1 MSFQWSQ
8 QAPAFE
14 FPTCYRTENR
24 FLTLRAALLFL
35 LALVVFWVALAGP
48 DPGAPAVTLTKIER
62 GSSEPHVL
70 LGLLLLVLGGI
81 DLWVASRQGRL
92 LLAPGQPASITHELM
107 RMSKGVSTGAPW
119 LKQVLSSGTVP
130 APTLRAPYRRALL
143 AVAPQ
148 MGSAPTAL
156 QTYLGLRIAHFI
168 FAAGLLV
175 ALGLTWAV
183 SQAASLALA
192 ALFYSVMATALV
204 ARGAWIAK
212 RPPSPTVLVVT
223 LGISA
228 LLGLAIGLFGG
239 KLPGVWRLASLG
251 LPAATTVLLV
261 CLLVMEGLAI
271 LAARFPVDNLP
282 AAKAPPSRVKADF
295 ATDADRMLEE
305 LERELHRY
313 WAEGVPNRRFAWQT
327 SPNAGKADD
336 GRFLLSVLE
345 ESQPLLPADQ
355 RDGISPPPMGR
366 MLWLLA
372 LGGVGLLMTLAG
384 GLWWVRMAYAL
395 LQDASSGWTAAGP
408 ALVLLV
414 GGGYACRIGH
424 LLWSRIEVE
433 STLLW
438 AEVRRGK
445 HAPEDDTSPASAGGD
460 GQSVQLRLCVV
471 QARSAFYSAGEHKV
485 GSRTLIHLAGDEEAA
500 QRSIDQLRAYT
511 ERAVQAR
518 PAVRAPAA
526 PAPAVPPRSPSGA
539 STAAPKFCPACG
551 TPVLQ
556 GARFC
561 QSCGAA
567 LRTN

>member
-35 LALVVFWVALAGP
+35 LALVILWVALAGP
-48 DPGAPAVTLTKIER
+48 DPGAPAVTLTKVER
-62 GSSEPHVL
+62 GSGEPHVML
-70 LGLLLLVLGGI
+70 ALLLLVLGGV

-107 RMSKGVSTGAPW
+107 RMSKGVSTGTPW
-119 LKQVLSSGTVP
+119 LKQVLSSGTVV

-143 AVAPQ
+143 AIAPQ
-148 MGSAPTAL
+148 VSAAPTAL

-183 SQAASLALA
+183 SQPASLALA
-192 ALFYSVMATALV
+192 ALFYAAMATALV
-204 ARGAWIAK
+204 ARDAWIAR
-212 RPPSPTVLVVT
+212 RPPSPTVLIVT
-223 LGISA
+223 LGVA
-228 LLGLAIGLFGG
+228 GLLGLAIGLFGG
-239 KLPGVWRLASLG
+239 KLPGVWRLGSLG
-251 LPAATTVLLV
+251 LPTAASVLLG
-261 CLLVMEGLAI
+261 CLLLMEGLAI
-271 LAARFPVDNLP
+271 LAARFTVDTLPVAKEPP
-282 AAKAPPSRVKADF
+282 ARVKADF
-295 ATDADRMLEE
+295 VTEPDRMLEE

-327 SPNAGKADD
+327 APAGSKADD

-355 RDGISPPPMGR
+355 RDGITPPPIGR
-366 MLWLLA
+366 RLWLLA
-372 LGGVGLLMTLAG
+372 LGGLGLLLTLAG
-384 GLWWVRMAYAL
+384 GLLWIRMAYML
-395 LQDASSGWTAAGP
+395 LQDASSGWTSAAP
-408 ALVLLV
+408 ALVLLIA
-414 GGGYACRIGH
+414 GGYACRLGH

-438 AEVRRGK
+438 AECRRGK
-445 HAPEDDTSPASAGGD
+445 ASSDMDDTGRAAMGGD
-460 GQSVQLRLCVV
+460 GHSVQLRFCVV
-471 QARSAFYSAGEHKV
+471 QARSAFYSAGEHKI
-485 GSRTLIHLAGDEEAA
+485 GSRTLVHLTGDEDAA
-500 QRSIDQLRAYT
+500 RRSIDQLRAYT
-511 ERAVQAR
+511 ERAAPTRQEL
-518 PAVRAPAA
+518 RAPAA
-526 PAPAVPPRSPSGA
+526 PNPRAPTRSAAPA
-539 STAAPKFCPACG
+539 APAKFCPACG

-567 LRTN
+567 LGAN

>member
-35 LALVVFWVALAGP
+35 LALVILWVALAGP

-62 GSSEPHVL
+62 GASEPHVML
-70 LGLLLLVLGGI
+70 ALLLMVLGGI

-119 LKQVLSSGTVP
+119 LKQVMASGTVP

-143 AVAPQ
+143 AIAPHI
-148 MGSAPTAL
+148 GAAPSGL
-156 QTYLGLRIAHFI
+156 QTYLALRIAHFI

-175 ALGLTWAV
+175 ALGLTWVV
-183 SQAASLALA
+183 SQTATLALA
-192 ALFYSVMATALV
+192 ALFYSAVATALV
-204 ARGAWIAK
+204 ARSAWIAK
-212 RPPSPTVLVVT
+212 RPPSPTVLFIT
-223 LGISA
+223 LGSA
-228 LLGLAIGLFGG
+228 VVLGLAIAWLGG
-239 KLPGVWRLASLG
+239 KVPAIGRLASLG
-251 LPAATTVLLV
+251 LPAATALLLV
-261 CLLVMEGLAI
+261 GLMVMEGLAI
-271 LAARFPVDNLP
+271 LAARFQVDALP
-282 AAKAPPSRVKADF
+282 TAKTPPGRVKAEI
-295 ATDADRMLEE
+295 ATDADRLLEE

-327 SPNAGKADD
+327 SASGHKADD

-355 RDGISPPPMGR
+355 RDGIPPPPMGR
-366 MLWLLA
+366 RIWLLA
-372 LGGVGLLMTLAG
+372 LGGLGLLLTLAG
-384 GLWWVRMAYAL
+384 GLLWIRMGHAL
-395 LQDASSGWTAAGP
+395 VQDASAGWTSAGP
-408 ALVLLV
+408 AMVLLV
-414 GGGYACRIGH
+414 AGGYACRLGH

-438 AEVRRGK
+438 VECRRGK
-445 HAPEDDTSPASAGGD
+445 EAGDDDKQAAPAGTETST
-460 GQSVQLRLCVV
+460 VQLRLCVV
-471 QARSAFYSAGEHKV
+471 QARSAFYSAGEHKI
-485 GSRTLIHLAGDEEAA
+485 GSRILAHLTGDEDAA
-500 QRSIDQLRAYT
+500 RRSIDQLRAYT
-511 ERAVQAR
+511 ERAATSRPEVRPPAASSPNVPAR
-518 PAVRAPAA
+518 STGAASAA
-526 PAPAVPPRSPSGA
+526 PA
-539 STAAPKFCPACG
+539 KFCPACG

-567 LRTN
+567 LRPS